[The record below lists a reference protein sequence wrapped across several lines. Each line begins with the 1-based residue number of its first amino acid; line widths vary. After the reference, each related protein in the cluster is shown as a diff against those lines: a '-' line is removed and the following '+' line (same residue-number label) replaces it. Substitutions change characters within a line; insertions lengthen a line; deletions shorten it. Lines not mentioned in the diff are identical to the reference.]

1 MSKSVVYIYNFKVL
15 YNIIFEIKNFLN
27 FDIFEFQ
34 SEKSILDEQKKRDSN
49 SFIILTKDKFS
60 NETVNNKQVI
70 IVESLPL
77 NLISLVETINSNLL
91 MQQFNFQSNIIIK
104 NYKLDLNS
112 RQISNQNKKL
122 KLTEREIQ
130 IMLFLKKQ
138 EKPININ
145 SLQKEVWGY
154 VEDLE
159 THTVETHIYRL
170 RKKIKNNFDDQNFI
184 KSDKKGYFIQ

>member
-15 YNIIFEIKNFLN
+15 YSIIFEIKNFLN
-27 FDIFEFQ
+27 FEIFEFQ

-49 SFIILTKDKFS
+49 CFIILTKDKFS

-170 RKKIKNNFDDQNFI
+170 RKKIKNNFEDQNFI
-184 KSDKKGYFIQ
+184 KSDKKGYFI